1 VKPAILG
8 SLIILAAGAITAD
21 DRLWENPV
29 FESWQQAVAA
39 ATSAAPALDAESSR
53 AERLFV
59 EMTLAAGDPGRD
71 PSAQPTMR
79 DVVGN
84 LLITHPV
91 GFVDSPVQRTT
102 VDRFSRAV
110 PRQQAVLRERL
121 ARFGYPELPGMVYC
135 RLVESV
141 DAFADL
147 NAASSD
153 KMSQV
158 GGVTYYCRYVVLPLS
173 YVGET
178 AIREL
183 RRSAALNPG
192 VNVETTIRQWQAES
206 YANLINTFRHELVH
220 VHTNAALG
228 VPRYSN
234 RSLYPTWFH
243 EGTATY
249 LAADPHAGLSEGYK
263 EYQDVFFY
271 LVQRHGVRRL
281 QEFYAG
287 VLGGDS
293 VATVLGKV
301 YGISDSDRLFTR
313 SARWHGLKDRVK
325 TVLWIVALG
334 VVGLAI
340 RGTDRPAIGYLL
352 LLASAVIG
360 LGVATGLAEHIYGL
374 RGPTIVWIAK
384 IGFLALA
391 AFLAA
396 LGVRRIHRYRLRSR
410 VRTESG

>member
-1 VKPAILG
+1 MKAVLAAILI
-8 SLIILAAGAITAD
+8 SASAGVIAAD
-21 DRLWENPV
+21 DRSWENPV

-39 ATSAAPALDAESSR
+39 ATAAAPGLDAESPR

-59 EMTLAAGDPGRD
+59 EMTLATGDPGRD
-71 PSAQPTMR
+71 PSAMPTVR

-84 LLITHPV
+84 LLITHPA
-91 GFVDSPVQRTT
+91 GFADNPVQETT
-102 VDRFSRAV
+102 VDRFTRAA
-110 PRQQAVLRERL
+110 PRQQGVLQARL
-121 ARFGYPELPGMVYC
+121 ARFGYPELSGMVYC

-141 DAFADL
+141 DAFGHL

-178 AIREL
+178 AVREL

-234 RSLYPTWFH
+234 RSLVPTWFH
-243 EGTATY
+243 EGSATY

-263 EYQDVFFY
+263 EYQDLFFY
-271 LVQRHGVRRL
+271 LVQRHGVSRL

-293 VATVLGKV
+293 VATVLGRV
-301 YGISDSDRLFTR
+301 YGISDSERLFVR

-325 TVLWIVALG
+325 TAFWIIALALVA
-334 VVGLAI
+334 LAI
-340 RGTDRPAIGYLL
+340 RGADRPTIGYLL
-352 LLASAVIG
+352 VLASAVIG
-360 LGVATGLAEHIYGL
+360 LAVATGLAEHIYGL
-374 RGPTIVWIAK
+374 RGPAVVRIAK

-396 LGVRRIHRYRLRSR
+396 LGTRRIRRHRPRGP
-410 VRTESG
+410 VQAEGG

>member
-1 VKPAILG
+1 MKTALVTILICV
-8 SLIILAAGAITAD
+8 SAGVITAD
-21 DRLWENPV
+21 DRVWENPV

-39 ATSAAPALDAESSR
+39 ATAVAPGLDGESSR

-59 EMTLAAGDPGRD
+59 EMTLATGDPGRD
-71 PSAQPTMR
+71 PSAQPTAR

-84 LLITHPV
+84 LLITHPA
-91 GFVDSPVQRTT
+91 GFIDSPVQKTT
-102 VDRFSRAV
+102 VDRFTLTV
-110 PRQQAVLRERL
+110 PRQQGVLRARL
-121 ARFGYPELPGMVYC
+121 SRFGYPELPGMVYC

-141 DAFADL
+141 DAFAGL

-173 YVGET
+173 SVGET

-271 LVQRHGVRRL
+271 LVQRHGVGRL

-287 VLGGDS
+287 VLGGES
-293 VATVLGKV
+293 VATVLGRV
-301 YGISDSDRLFTR
+301 YGISDSERLFIR

-325 TVLWIVALG
+325 TALWIIALVVVAAA
-334 VVGLAI
+334 V
-340 RGTDRPAIGYLL
+340 RGSDRPAIGYLL
-352 LLASAVIG
+352 VLVSVVIG
-360 LGVATGLAEHIYGL
+360 LAVATGLAEHIYGL
-374 RGPTIVWIAK
+374 RGPTVVWIAK

-391 AFLAA
+391 TFLAA
-396 LGVRRIHRYRLRSR
+396 LGVRRILRHGAPQ
-410 VRTESG
+410 TEE

>member
-1 VKPAILG
+1 MRTIVCAA
-8 SLIILAAGAITAD
+8 LIMASTGAISAD
-21 DRLWENPV
+21 DRFWEDPV
-29 FESWQQAVAA
+29 FETWQEAVAA
-39 ATSAAPALDAESSR
+39 ATDAAPKLDADSPR

-59 EMTLAAGDPGRD
+59 DLVLAAGDPGSDR
-71 PSAQPTMR
+71 SARQTAR
-79 DVVGN
+79 SVVGT
-84 LLITHPV
+84 LLITHPAE
-91 GFVDSPVQRTT
+91 FTDNPAQKMTI
-102 VDRFSRAV
+102 DRFSRAV
-110 PRQQAVLRERL
+110 PRQRGILEARL
-121 ARFGYPELPGMVYC
+121 SRFGYPELPGMVYC
-135 RLVESV
+135 GLVESV
-141 DAFADL
+141 DAFGHL

-173 YVGET
+173 YVGEA

-271 LVQRHGVRRL
+271 LVQRHGVGRL

-293 VATVLGKV
+293 VATVLGRV
-301 YGISDSDRLFTR
+301 YGISDSERLFIR

-325 TVLWIVALG
+325 TALWIIALVVVAAA
-334 VVGLAI
+334 V
-340 RGTDRPAIGYLL
+340 RGSDRPAIGYLL
-352 LLASAVIG
+352 VLASVVIG
-360 LGVATGLAEHIYGL
+360 LAVATGLAEHIYGL
-374 RGPTIVWIAK
+374 RGPTVVWIAK

-396 LGVRRIHRYRLRSR
+396 LGVRRILRHGAPQ
-410 VRTESG
+410 TEE